1 MGILKKLKRKLVKHI
16 FKPIKKAI
24 DHNRWMNIN
33 AQYIHLLRVTPKLV
47 KLADFGLTEDEWA
60 GYVDDQLA
68 ALKEKRMSANGI
80 SVRRSS
86 RAIGRQPNRNLTTST
101 CTPWRLRWRS
111 VTLSL
116 PRP

>member
-1 MGILKKLKRKLVKHI
+1 
-16 FKPIKKAI
+16 
-24 DHNRWMNIN
+24 MNIN

-80 SVRRSS
+80 SVYLYLYDL
-86 RAIGRQPNRNLTTST
+86 LTGKRGQREIRFVFVDEVQDYDAFQLAYLKF
-101 CTPWRLRWRS
+101 CF
-111 VTLSL
+111 
-116 PRP
+116 PRPASPC